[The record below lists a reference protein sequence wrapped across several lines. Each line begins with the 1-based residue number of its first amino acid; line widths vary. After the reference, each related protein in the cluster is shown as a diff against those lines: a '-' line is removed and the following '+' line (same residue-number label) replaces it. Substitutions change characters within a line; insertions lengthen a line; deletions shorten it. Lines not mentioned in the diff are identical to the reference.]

1 MNYFSTSSKDDDYV
15 RVDDSMLQEGGD
27 DSLDTE
33 QKESLISPLLNR
45 IEIVKDRLVDTIEN
59 KIYDPHHGEDE

>member
-33 QKESLISPLLNR
+33 
-45 IEIVKDRLVDTIEN
+45 
-59 KIYDPHHGEDE
+59 